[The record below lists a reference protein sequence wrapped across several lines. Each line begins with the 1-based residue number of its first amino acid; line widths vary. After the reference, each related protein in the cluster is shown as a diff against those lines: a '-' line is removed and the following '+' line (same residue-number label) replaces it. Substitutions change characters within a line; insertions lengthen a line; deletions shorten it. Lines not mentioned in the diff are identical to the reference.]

1 MIQRLSH
8 VSIFVLDQDRA
19 LDFYTNKL
27 GFELKNDSKMGDDFR
42 WITVSPPGQPDLE
55 IILMAIKPGPAFDE
69 AAANKLRELVESGNM
84 GAGVWNTSDIN
95 ATYEDLVG
103 KGVEFMKPPTEE
115 FYGIEALFRDDSGNW
130 FSLTQHKN

>member
-27 GFELKNDSKMGDDFR
+27 GFTVKTDAKMGDDFR
-42 WITVSPPGQPDLE
+42 WITVTAPGQPDLE
-55 IILMAIKPGPAFDE
+55 IVLMAIAPGPAFDAE
-69 AAANKLRELVESGNM
+69 SAAKLRELVEAGKM
-84 GAGVWNTSDIN
+84 GAGVWNTSDIH
-95 ATYEDLVG
+95 ATYEDLKA

-130 FSLTQHKN
+130 FSLTQHKD